1 MSSGCI
7 NFENQGV
14 SSVSHRNSSY
24 MEPSA
29 DRGSRISHI
38 SLLQALS
45 IHPSSDHQLH
55 HHPLLNIPRLA
66 CSSRNGVVD
75 DDLCDCG
82 TRLPQPHIYTSTL
95 SIIDSALHV
104 INAAEL
110 EDRSLRSSG
119 RTRSHNKKCRTRQGI
134 AQ

>member
-7 NFENQGV
+7 NMENQGV
-14 SSVSHRNSSY
+14 SSVSHRNPSY
-24 MEPSA
+24 VDSTA
-29 DRGSRISHI
+29 NRGSRISHI

-45 IHPSSDHQLH
+45 IHPLSDHQSH
-55 HHPLLNIPRLA
+55 HHPLLSIPRLA

-75 DDLCDCG
+75 DDLCFCG
-82 TRLPQPHIYTSTL
+82 TRLLQPDRYTSTL

-110 EDRSLRSSG
+110 EDHSLRTSG
-119 RTRSHNKKCRTRQGI
+119 RTRSHNKKCRTREGF